1 MICHKPWGVYK
12 IIEIQTYM
20 CQSTS
25 TQFGIVRNA
34 EIGRLTACWWQAVRG
49 DVGIFCSKYQETSLQ
64 LGYRCKPVGFIVFIF
79 DCFILIIIITVI
91 MENATH
97 THTHIY
103 KSCSELCLNM
113 WIFQVTARCPA
124 VCECP
129 TEPPV
134 CPPGVSAVSDRCG
147 CCKVCAA
154 QLNQD
159 CSPARP
165 CDHHKGL
172 ECNYGNDVTM
182 AWGICRGEKTMN
194 AGREEISEE
203 GGGKATSEVLKYKKM

>member
-20 CQSTS
+20 CQSSS
-25 TQFGIVRNA
+25 TQLWEFSVPSTR
-34 EIGRLTACWWQAVRG
+34 RLLYNWVIDASRVYCFYFWL
-49 DVGIFCSKYQETSLQ
+49 FY
-64 LGYRCKPVGFIVFIF
+64 F
-79 DCFILIIIITVI
+79 DDNNNSNNGKCY
-91 MENATH
+91 TH
-97 THTHIY
+97 THTY

-129 TEPPV
+129 AEPPV
-134 CPPGVSAVSDRCG
+134 CPPGVSSVSDRCG

-203 GGGKATSEVLKYKKM
+203 GGKSYIWSIKMQENVVYILSVKEKPKGCNKGHKLS